1 MFEEKPS
8 MPVTQELI
16 ENGRILLVTFSDP
29 WTAQE
34 MLSLFPES
42 RRFYDA
48 AERPIHMLIDVR
60 QARVSTP
67 SALRAREA
75 PALKHPMGGDVAVV
89 GAASII
95 RTFGEMTFRLA
106 RFDRVAFFDT
116 YEEGLAFLKARI
128 AEEMTANQ

>member
-1 MFEEKPS
+1 

-29 WTAQE
+29 WTAKE
-34 MLSLFPES
+34 MVGLFPES

-89 GAASII
+89 GAAPII
-95 RTFGEMTFRLA
+95 RAFGEMTFRLA
-106 RFDRVAFFDT
+106 RFDRVAFFET